1 MTDDYELADCNDA
14 FGILCVMAL
23 VAFLIV
29 ASIARL
35 TRRLHRG

>member
-1 MTDDYELADCNDA
+1 MTDDHELADCNDA
-14 FGILCVMAL
+14 FGILCTVFLIM
-23 VAFLIV
+23 FLIV

>member
-1 MTDDYELADCNDA
+1 MTDDCELADCNDA
-14 FGILCVMAL
+14 FGIGCTVVLIM
-23 VAFLIV
+23 FLII